1 MVPSYFLPQSFLQ
14 ANAVMDTIS
23 QWFSRNGI
31 YEWAIDLFND
41 VIDVIYAL
49 LGVDPTGG
57 SYAGAWDTVKNLYN
71 IFSTIGSPLLTIFF
85 IYGFC
90 RDTVDIK
97 ADLQFEATIKMFIR
111 LIISSVL
118 MNGLIRWLPRLHGW
132 AISLLGVTGSEKIK
146 IDSSGLADKLGDSM
160 NVLVSWFF
168 AIIFALVVLAACIL
182 MVWTCFGRFMNLYLI
197 VPFATIALSTL
208 AAGGQTAQT
217 AYAYIKSTLI
227 YTFEIVLMGIVLAIA
242 PAFLAASSVADSG
255 SSGWLIYVEA
265 LVKVLVVASGLKG
278 SETVIR
284 RALAL

>member
-1 MVPSYFLPQSFLQ
+1 MVPSYFLPQSFLP
-14 ANAVMDTIS
+14 ASVLDTVTE
-23 QWFSRNGI
+23 WFSCKGL
-31 YEWAIDLFND
+31 YEWALNLFND
-41 VIDVIYAL
+41 VIDVIYTL
-49 LGVDPTGG
+49 LGVNPTGG
-57 SYAGAWDTVKNLYN
+57 SYAKAWDTVKNLYN
-71 IFSTIGSPLLTIFF
+71 VFSAIGSPLLTIFF

-90 RDTVDIK
+90 RDTIDIK

-111 LIISSVL
+111 LIIASAL
-118 MNGLIRWLPRLHGW
+118 MNGLIRWLPRLYGW
-132 AISLLGVTGSEKIK
+132 AISLLGVTGSGKIK
-146 IDSSGLADKLGDSM
+146 IDSSGIADKLGDSM
-160 NVLVSWFF
+160 SVLVSWFF

-217 AYAYIKSTLI
+217 AYAYVKNTLI
-227 YTFEIVLMGIVLAIA
+227 YTFEIVLMGIVLVIA

-255 SSGWLIYVEA
+255 SSSWLIYVEA

-278 SETVIR
+278 SETVVR